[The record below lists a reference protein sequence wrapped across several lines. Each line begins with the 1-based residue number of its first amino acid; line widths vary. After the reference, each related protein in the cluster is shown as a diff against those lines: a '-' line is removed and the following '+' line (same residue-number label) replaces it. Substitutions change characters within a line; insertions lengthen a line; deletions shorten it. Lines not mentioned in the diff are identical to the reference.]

1 MPRTSAQTSTRRNE
15 SGTRRSSSRSR
26 KATDAFS
33 LLEEDHKRVQ
43 KMFKQ
48 FEKMDRE
55 DGDAMRELVE
65 TACSELEVHAQIE
78 EELFYPALRE
88 AGDEEKSHL
97 LDEAEVEHDS
107 AKQLIAQLRDMQPDD
122 PRYAATF
129 TVLGEYVNHHIEEEE
144 GELFKLAKKAKL
156 DADALGEAIA
166 ERKQQMQGDE
176 GEDEESGLAGTPGKE
191 MDIEDEADMEPA
203 DSKSSSRRR

>member
-1 MPRTSAQTSTRRNE
+1 MPRTSTQSSTRRNE
-15 SGTRRSSSRSR
+15 GGTRRTTSRSR
-26 KATDAFS
+26 KSTDAFS

-48 FEKMDRE
+48 FEKLDRE
-55 DGDAMRELVE
+55 DTDAMRELVE
-65 TACSELEVHAQIE
+65 TACAELELHAQIE

-107 AKQLIAQLRDMQPDD
+107 AKQLIAQIRELQPDD

-144 GELFKLAKKAKL
+144 GDLFKLAKKAKV
-156 DADALGEAIA
+156 DAEALGEAIA
-166 ERKQQMQGDE
+166 ERKQQMQGED
-176 GEDEESGLAGTPGKE
+176 GEDEEGGPSEVPVKQ
-191 MDIEDEADMEPA
+191 MDIEDEADMEPG